1 MTIRFDTT
9 LSESQVEQLKGTN
22 PEWWFHSVHFANATS
37 PAHPKIDFLDPI
49 NEWKWKVI
57 LPALTKLAPGK
68 RVLDVFCANGGFSF
82 EAARAGATE
91 VLGLDHDHERV
102 ECARFVAGLLNGSKE
117 AVPHFDVAD
126 VYRLSETVR
135 EPFDVT
141 MAIGGLYHVADP
153 VLVLRNL
160 REVTSEHLILQT
172 ARMLWLPG
180 SWGRFLTLRHVVDS
194 HPDGRPAGVW
204 KLSVTALEAMLGYAG
219 FEVIERLP
227 IPRRVARRFR
237 WYAAVCR
244 AK

>member
-1 MTIRFDTT
+1 M
-9 LSESQVEQLKGTN
+9 
-22 PEWWFHSVHFANATS
+22 
-37 PAHPKIDFLDPI
+37 
-49 NEWKWKVI
+49 
-57 LPALTKLAPGK
+57 PALSRLAAGK

-91 VLGLDHDHERV
+91 VLGLDHDPQRV
-102 ECARFVAGLLNGSKE
+102 ECARFVKGLLDGSKVTLPRFE
-117 AVPHFDVAD
+117 VAD
-126 VYRLSETVR
+126 VYRLPEVVG

-180 SWGRFLTLRHVVDS
+180 SWGRFLTVRHVVDS

-204 KLSVTALEAMLGYAG
+204 KLSVTALEAMLRYAG
-219 FEVIERLP
+219 FEVVERLS
-227 IPRRVARRFR
+227 IPRRVARRLG
-237 WYAAVCR
+237 WYGAVCR
-244 AK
+244 VT